1 MTDPSAK
8 AEAALIAAETA
19 RRKAMTDGDAAAMD
33 GFLADHF
40 YYAHIN
46 GEVDDR
52 EGYLNRLRRATV
64 KYLSSEMRDV
74 NVVLRNGYA
83 MLSGISKIDFENYA
97 RNTEG
102 TVETL
107 FLTVWESTP
116 SGWRISAYSSTP
128 LPPA

>member
-8 AEAALIAAETA
+8 AEAAIIAAETA

-52 EGYLNRLRRATV
+52 DGYLNRLRAKTV
-64 KYLSSEMRDV
+64 KYVSSEMRDV
-74 NVVLRNGYA
+74 KVALRNGYA
-83 MLSGISKIDFENYA
+83 MLNGVSTIKFENFA
-97 RNTEG
+97 RGTSG

-107 FLTVWESTP
+107 FLTVWEAGAG
-116 SGWRISAYSSTP
+116 GWRLSAYSSTP
-128 LPPA
+128 LPPS